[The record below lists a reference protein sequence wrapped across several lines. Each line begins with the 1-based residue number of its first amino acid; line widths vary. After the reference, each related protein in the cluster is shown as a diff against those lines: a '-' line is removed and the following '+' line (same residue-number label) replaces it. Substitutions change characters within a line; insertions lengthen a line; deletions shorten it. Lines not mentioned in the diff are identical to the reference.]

1 MIKEKFSLK
10 DHLFNKEKV
19 EKIAYELSQVYP
31 AFQTKDFIQETIV
44 EFPNLEL
51 KDRIRHIRTMLR
63 KHLPGP
69 YPEAMGI
76 ILASLPQALN
86 ESKTDG
92 DFGDFIYAPYGDF
105 VASYGLNKENLE
117 TSFNALYEIT
127 KRFSCED
134 AIRPFIINHEKVA
147 MKKLVQWT
155 RDANY
160 HVRRLCSEGSR
171 PSLPW
176 SQKINLT
183 PDQSMSILRNLYN
196 DPTRYVVRSVANHLN
211 DLSKKHPEVVINQ
224 LKEWEKKNNNKE
236 EFLYLKKHALRTLIK
251 QGNPEAFKL
260 LGFTTELNITV
271 DNIKHSETVVLN
283 SHVDFSFT
291 LQTPEPSQLVI
302 DYLVLSPDSKGNQTK
317 KKVYKLTNIKVLA
330 CEKYTVSKKH
340 FFRTGMT
347 TRTWNTGI
355 YTIIIQINGVEY
367 SKFNFEVKK

>member
-1 MIKEKFSLK
+1 MEKEKFSLK

-19 EKIAYELSQVYP
+19 EKIGYELSQVYP
-31 AFQTKDFIQETIV
+31 AFQTKGFIKETIA

-76 ILASLPQALN
+76 ILASLPQALDEN
-86 ESKTDG
+86 NTDG

-183 PDQSMSILRNLYN
+183 PDQSISILRNLYN

-224 LKEWEKKNNNKE
+224 LKEWEKKVKNKE

-251 QGNPEAFKL
+251 QGNPSAFGL
-260 LGFTTELNITV
+260 LGFTTDLVIIVSNLE
-271 DNIKHSETVVLN
+271 HSKSVSLN
-283 SHVDFSFT
+283 SYAEFSFT
-291 LQTPEPSQLVI
+291 LQSLTESDFVI
-302 DYLVLSPDSKGNQTK
+302 DYLIQSPDSKGNQTK
-317 KKVYKLTNIKVLA
+317 KKVYKLTHIKAQASKNYLV
-330 CEKYTVSKKH
+330 TKKH

-347 TRTWNTGI
+347 TRTWNIGI

>member
-1 MIKEKFSLK
+1 MEKEKFSLK

-19 EKIAYELSQVYP
+19 EKIAYELLQVYP

-63 KHLPGP
+63 KQLPDS
-69 YPEAMGI
+69 YPEAARI
-76 ILASLPQALN
+76 ILASLPQALDEN
-86 ESKTDG
+86 NTDG

-105 VASYGLNKENLE
+105 IASYGLDKENLE

-134 AIRPFIINHEKVA
+134 AIRPFIINHERVA

-155 RDANY
+155 HDTNY

-176 SQKINLT
+176 SQKLSLT
-183 PDQSMSILRNLYN
+183 PEQSMSILGNLYN
-196 DPTRYVVRSVANHLN
+196 DPTRYVVRSIANHLN
-211 DLSKKHPEVVINQ
+211 DLSKKHSEAVINQ
-224 LKEWEKKNNNKE
+224 LKEWEKKTKNKE

-251 QGNPEAFKL
+251 QGNSEAFKL
-260 LGFTTELNITV
+260 LGFTTELDIII
-271 DNIKHSETVVLN
+271 DNLKHPETVTLN
-283 SHVDFSFT
+283 SYIDFSFT
-291 LQTPEPSQLVI
+291 LQTPEYSQLVI
-302 DYLVLSPDSKGNQTK
+302 DYLVLSPDFKGNQTK

-330 CEKYTVSKKH
+330 CEKYTISKKH